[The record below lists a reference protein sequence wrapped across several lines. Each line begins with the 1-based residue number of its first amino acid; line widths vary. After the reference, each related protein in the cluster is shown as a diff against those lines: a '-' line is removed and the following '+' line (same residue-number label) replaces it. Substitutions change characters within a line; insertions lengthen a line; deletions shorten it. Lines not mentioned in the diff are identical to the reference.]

1 MIVIVM
7 IAFTT
12 NLGKLVTERI
22 AIQNTADLA
31 AYSGAATQAG
41 VLNEIRADNQTIWET
56 HMRVRQLYEPSE
68 YSPIFFL
75 PSVRCPPCAY
85 GPNMCPGSITA
96 PAGEAVYFANI
107 PIVTAK
113 VLSIQSKMLQMGNRA
128 RTAANQSARDNY
140 PGVSLQ
146 FLGTSTI
153 PPPLKNDT
161 LDWGYKG
168 WALTAPALPA
178 CPSGPSGAMLVT
190 NRTAPS
196 WFFRDRSVQGEV
208 MFAVGASGTPETDFL
223 GHASG
228 TYIGNYFGDRNEL
241 QAYAAAMP
249 HAGKVGTIQGGR
261 FNTAYENRWR
271 GASNSFI
278 SSSNPRDVE
287 GPDVVRPSEVIG
299 GSYNDYK
306 ARYVGIFESQA
317 QFQRGGP
324 LTSTVPNGSLMA
336 H

>member
-22 AIQNTADLA
+22 AIQNTVDLA

-68 YSPIFFL
+68 YSPIYFL
-75 PSVRCPPCAY
+75 PATRCPPCAY
-85 GPNMCPGSITA
+85 GPNMCPGNIVA
-96 PAGEAVYFANI
+96 PTGEAVYYGNL
-107 PIVTAK
+107 PIVTMK
-113 VLSIQSKMLQMGNRA
+113 VINIQANLMPRMGMRA
-128 RTAANQSARDNY
+128 RSAAQDSADTNY

-146 FLGTSTI
+146 FLGTSLM

-161 LDWGYKG
+161 LDWDYKG
-168 WALTAPALPA
+168 WAFTAPAPG
-178 CPSGPSGAMLVT
+178 CPPGPSGAMLVT
-190 NRTAPS
+190 HHTAPS
-196 WFFRDRSVQGEV
+196 WFFRDNRVQGEV
-208 MFAVGASGTPETDFL
+208 MFAVGARGTPETNFL
-223 GHASG
+223 GNASG

-241 QAYAAAMP
+241 RAYAAALP
-249 HAGKVGTIQGGR
+249 HAGKVGTIQGGQ
-261 FNTAYENRWR
+261 FNTALENRWR
-271 GASNSFI
+271 GGSSFI
-278 SSSNPRDVE
+278 SSDNPRDVE
-287 GPDVVRPSEVIG
+287 GPGVVRPSRVIG

-306 ARYVGIFESQA
+306 ARYVGIFESRA

-324 LTSTVPNGSLMA
+324 LTTTVPDGMRMA